1 MQASR
6 PSSVTYFRQSY
17 TSGHS
22 NIKYSSALY
31 HPAIG
36 TSKPHSKMMM
46 ATKFSL
52 GGEGGIT
59 LAVKRVSALHHGV
72 NQMTQYRLYQGRLC
86 FQRVIQFQG
95 TYIIISHAV

>member
-6 PSSVTYFRQSY
+6 PSLVTYFGQSY

-36 TSKPHSKMMM
+36 TSKPHSKMMV

-52 GGEGGIT
+52 GGGGGIT
-59 LAVKRVSALHHGV
+59 LVVKRVSALHHGV
-72 NQMTQYRLYQGRLC
+72 NQMTQYTDFTKAAFAFKGLYS
-86 FQRVIQFQG
+86 FKVH
-95 TYIIISHAV
+95 T